1 MNKFPSFES
10 CAIRNSYFT
19 QMVDFLRRHPEYE
32 DNANF
37 PETLEAALHFYEDM
51 FDRYRSLAVQEARP
65 YNDDGEPQ
73 LCRSRKVMEFGT
85 QDLSIGSQP
94 PESILRGP
102 WTQEKLLYLLWNSWA
117 GISLSNVHN
126 TVLPEVS
133 HLVVLFFCR
142 AFSLTAQVANQGLR
156 DAIQEGSLEAISFLA
171 LLEMDHFDTEAI
183 FKALARS
190 PATNKAILIV
200 RVLDLFF
207 GRCHK
212 SAPKGT
218 WEYWVDD
225 ILKIYGEEHSVPESR
240 QKLKT
245 LKAEVYDY
253 GRRAYRNVV
262 EDDCWPAEGGNT
274 SRLKAILA
282 KTE

>member
-1 MNKFPSFES
+1 MNKFPSFAPG
-10 CAIRNSYFT
+10 AIRASYFT
-19 QMVDFLRRHPEYE
+19 QMVDFLRRHREYE

-37 PETLEAALHFYEDM
+37 PETLEAALHFYEYM
-51 FDRYRSLAVQEARP
+51 FDQYRSLAVQEARP
-65 YNDDGEPQ
+65 YDDDGEPQ
-73 LCRSRKVMEFGT
+73 LCRSLKVAEFGT
-85 QDLSIGSQP
+85 QDLSNGGQP

-102 WTQEKLLYLLWNSWA
+102 WSQEKLLYLLWNSWA
-117 GISLSNVHN
+117 GISLGNVHN

-133 HLVVLFFCR
+133 LLVVFCR
-142 AFSLTAQVANQGLR
+142 AFLLTMQVANQGLQ
-156 DAIQEGSLEAISFLA
+156 DAIQEGSLEAISFLV
-171 LLEMDHFDTEAI
+171 LMEMNHFDSEAI

-190 PATNKAILIV
+190 PAPNKAILIV

-225 ILKIYGEEHSVPESR
+225 ILKMYGEEHSVPERR
-240 QKLKT
+240 QKMKT

-253 GRRAYRNVV
+253 ARRAYRNVAV
-262 EDDCWPAEGGNT
+262 EDCWEVDAGNT
-274 SRLKAILA
+274 LRLKAMLA
-282 KTE
+282 RTE